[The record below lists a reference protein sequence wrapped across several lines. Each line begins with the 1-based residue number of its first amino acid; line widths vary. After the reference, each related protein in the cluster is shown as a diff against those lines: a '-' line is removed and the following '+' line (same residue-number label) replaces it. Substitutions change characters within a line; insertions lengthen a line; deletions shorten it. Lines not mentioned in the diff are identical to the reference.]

1 MKMKTTPNR
10 LLLIVALAGALS
22 GPVHAQ
28 TAAASQ
34 PSGTT
39 ATVAT
44 VNGTAITQ
52 ADVDAVL
59 RASGQPDS
67 PQIRDAIKQQLIT
80 RVLVQQAA
88 EKANYADKP
97 EVKAAIQQAKTNAEV
112 QLYVRDNVKPEPVTD
127 EQIKAR
133 YDALVAALGKNEYK
147 PRLIVVKDPATAA
160 TVLSE
165 LKSGKSFD
173 GLARQYSMAP
183 SRDAGGEL
191 PWVSFNT
198 PAAEGKT
205 GGLPLPIAQALE
217 KLTVG
222 AVTKDSI
229 PVDGVRAIV
238 KLDAKRPTQVPGF
251 ETAKPV
257 LQQQLQAIA
266 VEKASAQMIGNLLKG
281 AKITQ

>member
-10 LLLIVALAGALS
+10 LFLIAALAGVLS
-22 GPVHAQ
+22 GPVHAE
-28 TAAASQ
+28 TPAAA
-34 PSGTT
+34 

-44 VNGTAITQ
+44 VNGTPITQ
-52 ADVDAVL
+52 ADVETLL

-67 PQIRDAIKQQLIT
+67 PQVRQAIKNQLIT

-97 EVKAAIQQAKTNAEV
+97 EVKAAVQQAKANAEV
-112 QLYVRDNVKPEPVTD
+112 QLYLRDNVKPEPVTD
-127 EQIKAR
+127 EQVKAR
-133 YDALVAALGKNEYK
+133 YDELVASLGKNEYK
-147 PRLIVVKDPATAA
+147 PRLIVVQDPVTAA

-165 LKSGKSFD
+165 LKAGKSFD
-173 GLARQYSMAP
+173 GLARQYSIAP
-183 SRDAGGEL
+183 SRDSGGEL
-191 PWVSFNT
+191 PWVSFHT
-198 PAAEGKT
+198 PATEGKT
-205 GGLPLPIAQALE
+205 SGLPLPVAQALE

-222 AVTKDSI
+222 AATKDSI

-251 ETAKPV
+251 ATAKPA
-257 LQQQLQAIA
+257 LQQQLQAAA
-266 VEKASAQMIGNLLKG
+266 VEKASAQMIGNLLKD

>member
-1 MKMKTTPNR
+1 MKTKTTPSR
-10 LLLIVALAGALS
+10 LLLIAALAGALS
-22 GPVHAQ
+22 GAAHAQ
-28 TAAASQ
+28 TA
-34 PSGTT
+34 

-44 VNGTAITQ
+44 VNGAPITQ
-52 ADVDAVL
+52 ADVDAML

-80 RVLVQQAA
+80 RVLIQQAA

-97 EVKAAIQQAKTNAEV
+97 EVKAAMQQAKASAEV
-112 QLYVRDNVKPEPVTD
+112 QLYVRDNLKPEPVTD
-127 EQIKAR
+127 AQVKAR
-133 YDALVAALGKNEYK
+133 YDELVAALGKNEYK

-183 SRDAGGEL
+183 SRDTGGEL

-198 PAAEGKT
+198 PAVEGKT
-205 GGLPLPIAQALE
+205 AGLPLPIAQALE

-222 AVTKDSI
+222 AATKDSI

-251 ETAKPV
+251 ETAKPG

-266 VEKASAQMIGNLLKG
+266 VEKASAQMIGNLLKD

>member
-10 LLLIVALAGALS
+10 LLTIVALAGALS
-22 GPVHAQ
+22 GAAHAQ
-28 TAAASQ
+28 TA
-34 PSGTT
+34 

-44 VNGTAITQ
+44 VNGTPITQ
-52 ADVDAVL
+52 ADVDTLL

-67 PQIRDAIKQQLIT
+67 PQIRQAIKNQLIT

-97 EVKAAIQQAKTNAEV
+97 EVKAAMQQAKATAEV
-112 QLYVRDNVKPEPVTD
+112 QLYLRDNVKPEPVTD
-127 EQIKAR
+127 EQVKAR
-133 YDALVAALGKNEYK
+133 YDELVAALGKNEYK
-147 PRLIVVKDPATAA
+147 PRVIVVKDPVAAA

-165 LKSGKSFD
+165 LKAGKSFD
-173 GLARQYSMAP
+173 GLARQYSLAP
-183 SRDAGGEL
+183 SRDTGGEL

-205 GGLPLPIAQALE
+205 AGLPLPVAQALE
-217 KLTVG
+217 KLPVG

-229 PVDGVRAIV
+229 PVDGARAIV

-251 ETAKPV
+251 ETAKPT

-266 VEKASAQMIGNLLKG
+266 AEKASAQMIGNLLKD

>member
-1 MKMKTTPNR
+1 MKTKTTPSR
-10 LLLIVALAGALS
+10 LLLIAALAGALS
-22 GPVHAQ
+22 GAAHAQ
-28 TAAASQ
+28 TA
-34 PSGTT
+34 

-44 VNGTAITQ
+44 VNGAPITQ
-52 ADVDAVL
+52 ADVDAML

-80 RVLVQQAA
+80 RVLIQQAA

-97 EVKAAIQQAKTNAEV
+97 EVKAAMQQAKASAEV
-112 QLYVRDNVKPEPVTD
+112 QLYVRDNLKPEPVTD
-127 EQIKAR
+127 AQVKAR
-133 YDALVAALGKNEYK
+133 YDELVAALGKNEYK

-183 SRDAGGEL
+183 SRDTGGEL

-205 GGLPLPIAQALE
+205 AGLPLPIAQALE

-222 AVTKDSI
+222 AATKDSI

-251 ETAKPV
+251 ETAKPG

-266 VEKASAQMIGNLLKG
+266 VEKASAQMIGNLLKD

>member
-10 LLLIVALAGALS
+10 LLTIVALAGALS
-22 GPVHAQ
+22 GAVHAQ
-28 TAAASQ
+28 TA
-34 PSGTT
+34 

-44 VNGTAITQ
+44 VNGTPITQ
-52 ADVDAVL
+52 ADVDTLL

-67 PQIRDAIKQQLIT
+67 PQIRQAIKNQLIT

-97 EVKAAIQQAKTNAEV
+97 EVKAAMQQAKATAEV
-112 QLYVRDNVKPEPVTD
+112 QLYLRDNVKPEPVTD
-127 EQIKAR
+127 EQVKAR
-133 YDALVAALGKNEYK
+133 YDELVASLGKNEYK
-147 PRLIVVKDPATAA
+147 PRVIVVKDSVAAA

-165 LKSGKSFD
+165 LKAGKSFD
-173 GLARQYSMAP
+173 GLARQYSLAP
-183 SRDAGGEL
+183 SRDTGGEL

-205 GGLPLPIAQALE
+205 AGLPLPVAQALE
-217 KLTVG
+217 KLPVG

-251 ETAKPV
+251 ETAKPT

-266 VEKASAQMIGNLLKG
+266 TEKASAQMIGNLLKD

>member
-1 MKMKTTPNR
+1 MKKTTPHR
-10 LLLIVALAGALS
+10 LLLIAALAGVLS
-22 GPVHAQ
+22 GPAHAQ
-28 TAAASQ
+28 TAAA
-34 PSGTT
+34 
-39 ATVAT
+39 VAT
-44 VNGTAITQ
+44 VNGTTITQ
-52 ADVDAVL
+52 ADVDTLL

-67 PQIRDAIKQQLIT
+67 PQVRQAIKNQLIT

-88 EKANYADKP
+88 EKANYGDKP
-97 EVKAAIQQAKTNAEV
+97 EVKVAVQQAKVNAEV
-112 QLYVRDNVKPEPVTD
+112 QLYLRDNVKPEPVTD
-127 EQIKAR
+127 EQVKAR
-133 YDALVAALGKNEYK
+133 YDELVAALGKNEYK
-147 PRLIVVKDPATAA
+147 PRLIVVKDPVTAA

-165 LKSGKSFD
+165 LKSGKSFE

-183 SRDAGGEL
+183 SRDTGGEL
-191 PWVSFNT
+191 PWVSFHT

-205 GGLPLPIAQALE
+205 GGLPLPVAQAIE

-222 AVTKDSI
+222 AATKDSI

-251 ETAKPV
+251 ETAKPA

-266 VEKASAQMIGNLLKG
+266 VEKASAQMIGNLLKD

>member
-1 MKMKTTPNR
+1 MKTKTTPSR
-10 LLLIVALAGALS
+10 LLLIAALAGALS
-22 GPVHAQ
+22 GAAHAQ
-28 TAAASQ
+28 TA
-34 PSGTT
+34 

-44 VNGTAITQ
+44 VNGAPITQ
-52 ADVDAVL
+52 ADVDAML

-67 PQIRDAIKQQLIT
+67 PQIRDTIKQQLIT
-80 RVLVQQAA
+80 RVLIQQAA

-97 EVKAAIQQAKTNAEV
+97 EVKAAMQQAKASAEV
-112 QLYVRDNVKPEPVTD
+112 QLYVRDNLKPEPVTD
-127 EQIKAR
+127 AQVKAR
-133 YDALVAALGKNEYK
+133 YDELVAALGKNEYK

-183 SRDAGGEL
+183 SRDTGGEL

-198 PAAEGKT
+198 PAVEGKT
-205 GGLPLPIAQALE
+205 AGLPLPIAQALE

-222 AVTKDSI
+222 AATKDSI

-251 ETAKPV
+251 EAAKPG

-266 VEKASAQMIGNLLKG
+266 VEKASAQMIGNLLKD

>member
-10 LLLIVALAGALS
+10 LLLIAALAGVLS

-34 PSGTT
+34 PSGAA

-44 VNGTAITQ
+44 VNGTAITK

-59 RASGQPDS
+59 RASRQPDT

-80 RVLVQQAA
+80 RMLVQQAA
-88 EKANYADKP
+88 EKANYGDKP
-97 EVKAAIQQAKTNAEV
+97 EVKAAMQQAKANAEV

-127 EQIKAR
+127 EQVKAR
-133 YDALVAALGKNEYK
+133 YDELVAALGKNEYK
-147 PRLIVVKDPATAA
+147 PRLIIVKDPVAAA

-183 SRDAGGEL
+183 SRDTGGEL

-198 PAAEGKT
+198 PAVEGKT
-205 GGLPLPIAQALE
+205 GGLPLPIAQALA
-217 KLTVG
+217 KLPVG
-222 AVTKDSI
+222 AATTDSI

-251 ETAKPV
+251 EAAKPV

-266 VEKASAQMIGNLLKG
+266 VEKASARMIGNLLKD
-281 AKITQ
+281 AKVTQ

>member
-10 LLLIVALAGALS
+10 LVLIAALAGALC

-28 TAAASQ
+28 TAA
-34 PSGTT
+34 
-39 ATVAT
+39 TVAT
-44 VNGTAITQ
+44 VNGTPITQ
-52 ADVDAVL
+52 ADVDTLL

-67 PQIRDAIKQQLIT
+67 PQVRQAIKNQLIT

-88 EKANYADKP
+88 EKANYGDKP
-97 EVKAAIQQAKTNAEV
+97 EVKAAVQQAKVTAEV
-112 QLYVRDNVKPEPVTD
+112 QLYLRDNVKPEPVTD
-127 EQIKAR
+127 EQVKAR
-133 YDALVAALGKNEYK
+133 YDALVATLGKSEYK
-147 PRLIVVKDPATAA
+147 PRVIVVKDPVTAA

-165 LKSGKSFD
+165 LKAGKSFD

-183 SRDAGGEL
+183 SRDSGGEL

-205 GGLPLPIAQALE
+205 GGLPLPVAQALE
-217 KLTVG
+217 KPAVG
-222 AVTKDSI
+222 ATTKDSI

-251 ETAKPV
+251 EAAKPG

-266 VEKASAQMIGNLLKG
+266 VEKASAQMIGDLLKD

>member
-1 MKMKTTPNR
+1 MLEATQPMKMKTTPNR
-10 LLLIVALAGALS
+10 LLTIVALAGALS
-22 GPVHAQ
+22 GAAHAQ
-28 TAAASQ
+28 TA
-34 PSGTT
+34 

-44 VNGTAITQ
+44 VNGTPITQ
-52 ADVDAVL
+52 ADVDTLL

-67 PQIRDAIKQQLIT
+67 PQIRQAIKNQLIT
-80 RVLVQQAA
+80 RVLVRQAA

-97 EVKAAIQQAKTNAEV
+97 EVKAAMQQAKVTAEV
-112 QLYVRDNVKPEPVTD
+112 QLYLRDNVKPEPVTD
-127 EQIKAR
+127 EQVKAR
-133 YDALVAALGKNEYK
+133 YDELVAALGKNEYK
-147 PRLIVVKDPATAA
+147 PRVIVVKDPVAAA

-165 LKSGKSFD
+165 LKAGKSFD
-173 GLARQYSMAP
+173 GLARQYSLAP
-183 SRDAGGEL
+183 SRDTGGEL

-205 GGLPLPIAQALE
+205 AGLPLPVAQALE
-217 KLTVG
+217 KLPVG

-229 PVDGVRAIV
+229 PVDGARAIV

-251 ETAKPV
+251 ETAKPT

-266 VEKASAQMIGNLLKG
+266 AEKASAQMIGNLLKD

>member
-1 MKMKTTPNR
+1 MKMKNTPNR
-10 LLLIVALAGALS
+10 LLTIVALAGALS

-28 TAAASQ
+28 TAA
-34 PSGTT
+34 
-39 ATVAT
+39 TVAT
-44 VNGTAITQ
+44 VNGTPITQ
-52 ADVDAVL
+52 TDVDTLL

-67 PQIRDAIKQQLIT
+67 PQLRQAIKNQLIT

-97 EVKAAIQQAKTNAEV
+97 EVKAAMQQAKVTAEV
-112 QLYVRDNVKPEPVTD
+112 QLYLRDNVKPEPVTD
-127 EQIKAR
+127 EQVKAR
-133 YDALVAALGKNEYK
+133 YDEIVASLGKSEYK
-147 PRLIVVKDPATAA
+147 PRLIVVKDPVAAA

-165 LKSGKSFD
+165 LKAGKSFD
-173 GLARQYSMAP
+173 ALARQYSLAP
-183 SRDAGGEL
+183 SRDTGGEL

-205 GGLPLPIAQALE
+205 AGLPLPVAQALE

-222 AVTKDSI
+222 AATKDSI

-251 ETAKPV
+251 ETAKPT

-266 VEKASAQMIGNLLKG
+266 AEKASAQMIGNLLKD

>member
-10 LLLIVALAGALS
+10 LLTIVALAGALS
-22 GPVHAQ
+22 GAAHAQ
-28 TAAASQ
+28 TA
-34 PSGTT
+34 

-44 VNGTAITQ
+44 VNGTPITQ
-52 ADVDAVL
+52 ADVDTLL

-67 PQIRDAIKQQLIT
+67 PQIRQAIKNQLIT

-97 EVKAAIQQAKTNAEV
+97 EVKAAMQQAKVTAEV
-112 QLYVRDNVKPEPVTD
+112 QLYLRDNVKPEPVTD
-127 EQIKAR
+127 EQVKAR
-133 YDALVAALGKNEYK
+133 YDELVAALGKNEYK
-147 PRLIVVKDPATAA
+147 PRVIVVKDPVAAA

-165 LKSGKSFD
+165 LKAGKSFD
-173 GLARQYSMAP
+173 GLARQYSLAP
-183 SRDAGGEL
+183 SRDTGGEL

-205 GGLPLPIAQALE
+205 AGLPLPVAQALE
-217 KLTVG
+217 KLPVG

-229 PVDGVRAIV
+229 PVDGARAIV

-251 ETAKPV
+251 ETAKPT

-266 VEKASAQMIGNLLKG
+266 AEKASAQMIGNLLKD

>member
-1 MKMKTTPNR
+1 MKKTTPNR
-10 LLLIVALAGALS
+10 LLLIAALAGVLS
-22 GPVHAQ
+22 GHVHAQ
-28 TAAASQ
+28 TAAA
-34 PSGTT
+34 
-39 ATVAT
+39 VAT

-52 ADVDAVL
+52 ADVDTLL

-67 PQIRDAIKQQLIT
+67 PQVRQAIKNQLIT

-88 EKANYADKP
+88 EKANYGDKP
-97 EVKAAIQQAKTNAEV
+97 EVKAAVQQAKVNAEV
-112 QLYVRDNVKPEPVTD
+112 QLYLRDNVKPEPVTD
-127 EQIKAR
+127 EQVKAR
-133 YDALVAALGKNEYK
+133 YDELVAALGKNEYK
-147 PRLIVVKDPATAA
+147 PRLIVVKDPVTAA

-165 LKSGKSFD
+165 LKSGKSFE

-183 SRDAGGEL
+183 SRDTGGEL
-191 PWVSFNT
+191 PWVSFHT

-205 GGLPLPIAQALE
+205 GGLPLPVAQAIE

-222 AVTKDSI
+222 AATKDSI

-251 ETAKPV
+251 EAAKPA

-266 VEKASAQMIGNLLKG
+266 VEKASAQMIGNLLKD

>member
-10 LLLIVALAGALS
+10 LLTIVALAGALS
-22 GPVHAQ
+22 GAAHAQ
-28 TAAASQ
+28 TA
-34 PSGTT
+34 

-44 VNGTAITQ
+44 VNGTPITQ
-52 ADVDAVL
+52 ADVDTLL

-67 PQIRDAIKQQLIT
+67 PQIRQAIKNQLIT
-80 RVLVQQAA
+80 RVLVRQAA

-97 EVKAAIQQAKTNAEV
+97 EVRAAMQQAKVTAEV
-112 QLYVRDNVKPEPVTD
+112 QLYLRDNVKPEPVTD
-127 EQIKAR
+127 EQVKAR
-133 YDALVAALGKNEYK
+133 YDELVAALGKNEYK
-147 PRLIVVKDPATAA
+147 PRVIVVKDPVAAA

-165 LKSGKSFD
+165 LKAGKSFD
-173 GLARQYSMAP
+173 GLARQYSLAP
-183 SRDAGGEL
+183 SRDTGGEL

-205 GGLPLPIAQALE
+205 AGLPLPVAQALE
-217 KLTVG
+217 KLPVG

-229 PVDGVRAIV
+229 PVDGARAIV

-251 ETAKPV
+251 ETAKPT

-266 VEKASAQMIGNLLKG
+266 AEKASAQMIGNLLKD

>member
-10 LLLIVALAGALS
+10 LLLIAALAGALS
-22 GPVHAQ
+22 GTARAE
-28 TAAASQ
+28 TAA
-34 PSGTT
+34 TT

-44 VNGTAITQ
+44 VNGTPIMQ
-52 ADVDAVL
+52 ADVDTLL

-67 PQIRDAIKQQLIT
+67 PQIRQAIKNQLIT
-80 RVLVQQAA
+80 RVLIQQAA

-97 EVKAAIQQAKTNAEV
+97 EVKAAVQQAKVNAEV
-112 QLYVRDNVKPEPVTD
+112 QLYLRDNVKPEPVTD
-127 EQIKAR
+127 EQVKAR
-133 YDALVAALGKNEYK
+133 YDELVAALGKNEYK
-147 PRLIVVKDPATAA
+147 PRLIVVQDPMTAA

-165 LKSGKSFD
+165 LKAGKSFD

-183 SRDAGGEL
+183 SRDTGGEL

-198 PAAEGKT
+198 PATEGKT
-205 GGLPLPIAQALE
+205 SGLPLPVAQALE
-217 KLTVG
+217 KLKVG
-222 AVTKDSI
+222 AATNDSI

-251 ETAKPV
+251 ATAKPG
-257 LQQQLQAIA
+257 LQQQLQAAA
-266 VEKASAQMIGNLLKG
+266 VEKASAQMIGNLLKD

>member
-1 MKMKTTPNR
+1 MKMKTIPNR
-10 LLLIVALAGALS
+10 LLTIVALAGALS

-28 TAAASQ
+28 TAA
-34 PSGTT
+34 
-39 ATVAT
+39 TVAT
-44 VNGTAITQ
+44 VNGTPITQ
-52 ADVDAVL
+52 ADVDTLL

-67 PQIRDAIKQQLIT
+67 PQIRQAIKNQLIT

-97 EVKAAIQQAKTNAEV
+97 EVKAAMQQAKVTAEV
-112 QLYVRDNVKPEPVTD
+112 QLYLRDNVKPEPVTD
-127 EQIKAR
+127 EQVKAR
-133 YDALVAALGKNEYK
+133 YDELVAALGKNEYK
-147 PRLIVVKDPATAA
+147 PRVIVVKDAVAAA

-165 LKSGKSFD
+165 LKAGKSFD
-173 GLARQYSMAP
+173 GLARQYSLAP
-183 SRDAGGEL
+183 SRDTGGEL

-205 GGLPLPIAQALE
+205 AGLPLPVAQALE

-222 AVTKDSI
+222 AATKDSI
-229 PVDGVRAIV
+229 PVDGARAIV

-251 ETAKPV
+251 ETAKPT

-266 VEKASAQMIGNLLKG
+266 AEKASAQMIGNLLKD

>member
-1 MKMKTTPNR
+1 MKTKTTPSR
-10 LLLIVALAGALS
+10 LLLIAALAGALS
-22 GPVHAQ
+22 GAAHAQ
-28 TAAASQ
+28 TA
-34 PSGTT
+34 

-44 VNGTAITQ
+44 VNGAPITQ
-52 ADVDAVL
+52 ADVDAML

-80 RVLVQQAA
+80 RVLIQQAA

-97 EVKAAIQQAKTNAEV
+97 EVKAAMQQAKASAEV
-112 QLYVRDNVKPEPVTD
+112 QLYVRDNLKPEPVTD
-127 EQIKAR
+127 AQVKAR
-133 YDALVAALGKNEYK
+133 YDELVAALGKNEYK

-183 SRDAGGEL
+183 SRDTGGEL

-205 GGLPLPIAQALE
+205 AGLPLSIAQALE

-222 AVTKDSI
+222 AATKDSI

-251 ETAKPV
+251 ETAKPG

-266 VEKASAQMIGNLLKG
+266 VEKASAQMIGNLLKD

>member
-1 MKMKTTPNR
+1 MLEATQPMKMKTTPNR
-10 LLLIVALAGALS
+10 LLTIVALAGALS
-22 GPVHAQ
+22 GAAHAQ
-28 TAAASQ
+28 TA
-34 PSGTT
+34 

-44 VNGTAITQ
+44 VNGTPITQ
-52 ADVDAVL
+52 ADVDTLL

-67 PQIRDAIKQQLIT
+67 PQIRQAIKNQLIT

-97 EVKAAIQQAKTNAEV
+97 EVKAAMQQAKVTAEV
-112 QLYVRDNVKPEPVTD
+112 QLYLRDNVKPEPVTD
-127 EQIKAR
+127 EQVKAR
-133 YDALVAALGKNEYK
+133 YDELVAALGKNEYK
-147 PRLIVVKDPATAA
+147 PRVIVVKDPVAAA

-165 LKSGKSFD
+165 LKAGKSFD
-173 GLARQYSMAP
+173 GLARQYSLAP
-183 SRDAGGEL
+183 SRDTGGEL

-205 GGLPLPIAQALE
+205 AGLPLPVAQALE
-217 KLTVG
+217 KLPVG

-229 PVDGVRAIV
+229 PVDGARAIV

-251 ETAKPV
+251 ETAKPT

-266 VEKASAQMIGNLLKG
+266 AEKASAQMIGNLLRD

>member
-1 MKMKTTPNR
+1 MLEATQPMKMKTTPNR
-10 LLLIVALAGALS
+10 LLTIVALAGALS
-22 GPVHAQ
+22 GAAHAQ
-28 TAAASQ
+28 TA
-34 PSGTT
+34 

-44 VNGTAITQ
+44 VNGTPITQ
-52 ADVDAVL
+52 ADVDTLL

-67 PQIRDAIKQQLIT
+67 PQIRQAIKNQLIT
-80 RVLVQQAA
+80 RVLVRQAA

-97 EVKAAIQQAKTNAEV
+97 EVRAAMQQAKVTAEV
-112 QLYVRDNVKPEPVTD
+112 QLYLRDNVKPEPVTD
-127 EQIKAR
+127 EQVKAR
-133 YDALVAALGKNEYK
+133 YDELVAALGKNEYK
-147 PRLIVVKDPATAA
+147 PRVIVVKDPVAAA

-165 LKSGKSFD
+165 LKAGKSFD
-173 GLARQYSMAP
+173 GLARQYSLAP
-183 SRDAGGEL
+183 SRDTGGEL

-205 GGLPLPIAQALE
+205 AGLPLPVAQALE
-217 KLTVG
+217 KLPVG

-229 PVDGVRAIV
+229 PVDGARAIV

-251 ETAKPV
+251 ETAKPT

-266 VEKASAQMIGNLLKG
+266 AEKASAQMIGNLLKD

>member
-1 MKMKTTPNR
+1 MLEVTTPMKMKMTPNR
-10 LLLIVALAGALS
+10 LLTIVALAGALS

-28 TAAASQ
+28 TAA
-34 PSGTT
+34 
-39 ATVAT
+39 TVAT
-44 VNGTAITQ
+44 VNGTPITQ
-52 ADVDAVL
+52 TDVDTLL

-67 PQIRDAIKQQLIT
+67 PQIRQAIKNQLIT

-97 EVKAAIQQAKTNAEV
+97 EVKAAMQQAKVTAEV
-112 QLYVRDNVKPEPVTD
+112 QLYLRDHVKPEPVTD
-127 EQIKAR
+127 EQVKAR
-133 YDALVAALGKNEYK
+133 YDELVAALGKNEFK
-147 PRLIVVKDPATAA
+147 PRLIVVKDPVAAA

-165 LKSGKSFD
+165 LKAGKSFD
-173 GLARQYSMAP
+173 GLARQYSVAP
-183 SRDAGGEL
+183 SRDTGGEL

-198 PAAEGKT
+198 PAVEGRT
-205 GGLPLPIAQALE
+205 AGLPLPVAQALE
-217 KLTVG
+217 KLSVG

-251 ETAKPV
+251 ETAKPT

-266 VEKASAQMIGNLLKG
+266 AEKASAQMIGNLLKD

>member
-10 LLLIVALAGALS
+10 LFLIAALAGAMS
-22 GPVHAQ
+22 GPVHAE
-28 TAAASQ
+28 TPAAA
-34 PSGTT
+34 

-44 VNGTAITQ
+44 VNGTPITQ
-52 ADVDAVL
+52 ADVDTLL

-67 PQIRDAIKQQLIT
+67 PQVRQAIKNQLIT

-97 EVKAAIQQAKTNAEV
+97 EVKAAVQQAKAKANAEV
-112 QLYVRDNVKPEPVTD
+112 QLYLRDNVKPEPVTD
-127 EQIKAR
+127 EQVKAR
-133 YDALVAALGKNEYK
+133 YDELVASLGKNEYK
-147 PRLIVVKDPATAA
+147 PRLIIVQDPVTAA

-165 LKSGKSFD
+165 LKAGKSFD
-173 GLARQYSMAP
+173 GLARQYSIAP
-183 SRDAGGEL
+183 SRDSGGEL
-191 PWVSFNT
+191 PWVSFHT

-205 GGLPLPIAQALE
+205 SGLPLPVAQALE

-222 AVTKDSI
+222 AATKDSI

-251 ETAKPV
+251 ATAKPA
-257 LQQQLQAIA
+257 LQQQLQAAA
-266 VEKASAQMIGNLLKG
+266 VEKASAQMIGNLLKD

>member
-1 MKMKTTPNR
+1 MKKTTPNR
-10 LLLIVALAGALS
+10 LLLIAALAGVLS

-28 TAAASQ
+28 TAAA
-34 PSGTT
+34 
-39 ATVAT
+39 VAT
-44 VNGTAITQ
+44 VNGTTITQ
-52 ADVDAVL
+52 ADVDTLL

-67 PQIRDAIKQQLIT
+67 PQVRQAIKNQLIT

-88 EKANYADKP
+88 EKANYGDKP
-97 EVKAAIQQAKTNAEV
+97 EVKAAVQQAKVNAEV
-112 QLYVRDNVKPEPVTD
+112 QLYLRDNVKPEPVTD
-127 EQIKAR
+127 EQVKAR
-133 YDALVAALGKNEYK
+133 YDELVAALGKNEYK
-147 PRLIVVKDPATAA
+147 PRLIVVKDPVTAA

-165 LKSGKSFD
+165 LKSGKSFE

-183 SRDAGGEL
+183 SRDTGGEL
-191 PWVSFNT
+191 PWVSFHT

-205 GGLPLPIAQALE
+205 GGLPLPVAQAIE

-222 AVTKDSI
+222 AATKDSI

-251 ETAKPV
+251 ETAKPA

-266 VEKASAQMIGNLLKG
+266 VEKASAQMIGNLLKD
-281 AKITQ
+281 AKIAQ